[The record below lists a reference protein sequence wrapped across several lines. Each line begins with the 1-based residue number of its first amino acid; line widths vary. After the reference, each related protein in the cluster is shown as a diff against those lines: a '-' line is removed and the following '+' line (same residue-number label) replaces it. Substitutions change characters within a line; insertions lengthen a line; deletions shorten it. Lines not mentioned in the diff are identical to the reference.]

1 MISLLV
7 FYAHTIAAV
16 VIFTT
21 RWQESNWKEGFLAVG
36 FLALIFSVG
45 WSMSTF
51 VMKLL
56 VDEKGVAVWLDRD
69 ALSLLL
75 LALAESVFFYAQMK
89 RKRKHAAPA
98 APSVR
103 TTSSAR

>member
-1 MISLLV
+1 MIPLFV

-16 VIFTT
+16 WIFTK
-21 RWQESNWKEGFLAVG
+21 RWQEGDWKEGILAVG

-51 VMKLL
+51 ILKL
-56 VDEKGVAVWLDRD
+56 VIDEKGFAIWMDRD

-75 LALAESVFFYAQMK
+75 LAVMEAVFFYIQMK
-89 RKRKHAAPA
+89 RKKRKA
-98 APSVR
+98 VNV
-103 TTSSAR
+103 